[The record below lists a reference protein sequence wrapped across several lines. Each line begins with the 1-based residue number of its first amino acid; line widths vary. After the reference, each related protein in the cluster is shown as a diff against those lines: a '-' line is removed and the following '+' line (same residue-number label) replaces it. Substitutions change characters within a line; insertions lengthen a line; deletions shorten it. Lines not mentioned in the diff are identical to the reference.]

1 MHMPL
6 WTLPNVISSF
16 RIAAGPVCIY
26 LLTDP
31 TPLALWL
38 ALLTMIAAEISDFLD
53 GYLARTWGQISNFG
67 KVLDPMADSLYRIA
81 IFVAFAANHWMPV
94 WMLALFLGRDIA
106 VSYLRIIAEEHGHTL
121 AARTSG
127 KLKAVFQAA
136 AQLAI
141 VGLLALA
148 TVFEVPASAGLRT
161 ALLMAAAGVTAYS
174 LIDYAADVLA
184 RMARRSAS

>member
-1 MHMPL
+1 MQPPL

-26 LLTDP
+26 LLADGS
-31 TPLALWL
+31 PLGLWL

-53 GYLARTWGQISNFG
+53 GHLARTWGQISNFG
-67 KVLDPMADSLYRIA
+67 KILDPMADSLYRIA
-81 IFVAFAANHWMPV
+81 IFVAFAANRWMPV
-94 WMLALFLGRDIA
+94 WMLALFLCRDIA

-121 AARTSG
+121 AARMSG
-127 KLKAVFQAA
+127 KLKAVFQAT
-136 AQLAI
+136 AQLMM

-148 TVFEVPASAGLRT
+148 TVWELPASEGLRA
-161 ALLMAAAGVTAYS
+161 ALLTAAAAVTAYS

-184 RMARRSAS
+184 RMARKRAA